1 MSELNS
7 STYFLLDSQQ
17 GLNAEDGWRKQQ
29 VEGLEIT
36 PTGLQLASIPSPPVP
51 LKDDRGDF
59 GGLSDPTGVAVDM
72 QGNIYIADA
81 AHHQIFRLT
90 RRDKLAVWAKYFRVD
105 RGRFASHTFVY
116 VATAQ
121 RLEVWQPSRQA
132 YPQNFSDVEVIR
144 ERVFDDV
151 RAIHLIICYIQD
163 SNLAREDDDCQECGE
178 QESFPI
184 DSDLLE
190 QITISKTWEAAYP
203 AHLPAGNVC
212 KSSIEPLLC
221 MGGLGRRSRQFN
233 EPHGLAISKPGDLYV
248 ADTNNHRIQVF
259 GLANLGLKAI
269 WGKRGGTPGNK
280 PGEFDRPWDV
290 AVDEGGNIWIA
301 DTNNHRLQKFDR
313 HQQKFAIIDGTKLT
327 AHFFQVLYGS
337 NKGDRFVFIPARKRL
352 EKWSLSLGRNPA
364 NLNEAI
370 ELNNNIHTLE
380 AARKFVLETIQARK
394 AVDILVEWEKEYL
407 LETDAENF
415 DLPTHLAI
423 DLHGHI
429 YIVDRS
435 KDYIKVLD
443 AHGRVINK
451 ITYTSDVIGSFSPT
465 AIAIDAQGKLV
476 LAHSGNLHHY
486 DLNTGGQY
494 RGCCKIEKGHCHS
507 MATDP
512 SGDLIAVGG
521 DLGVAQIPPATKF
534 KKTGTYFSRSLD
546 SNIYKCQ
553 WHKILLD
560 IAAIPTGTSIKVWT
574 YTFEED
580 LPASDIAALQAED
593 WHTGQLISVLKKSTS
608 ISSSPS
614 AILNLD
620 RDTIEP
626 EDLLILSPPGRFLW
640 LKIEFVGNRTDTA
653 MIKQIKAYF
662 PRLSYLQYLPA
673 VYQADPVS
681 KDFLDRFLSIFETVL
696 GSVETKID
704 RIAEYFD
711 PDGVTDRRFLEWLA
725 AWVDMSFYQD
735 WSLPTRRRLL
745 RHAPE
750 LYRQR
755 GTPAGL
761 KQILWLIFGVK
772 VEILE
777 HFRLRQ
783 WIFLNSQ
790 SSLGNRSQLW
800 GNQIIDRLQLEE
812 NSRIGDFA
820 LVGTSDPEQD
830 PFSLYAHRF
839 SVFIPT
845 AQSPPQIERQIR
857 AVIEDQ
863 KPGHTQFTLERVESR
878 FRVGVQSTV
887 GMDTLVGAYPQ
898 MVLNHCS
905 TLGYDAVLNGAPESK
920 TGALEVGKRRVGVNT
935 TVG

>member
-1 MSELNS
+1 MPELNA
-7 STYFLLDSQQ
+7 STYFLLDGQQ
-17 GLNAEDGWRKQQ
+17 GLSAEDGWRKQK
-29 VEGLEIT
+29 LEHLQIT
-36 PTGLQLASIPSPPVP
+36 QSGLQLASIPSPPVP
-51 LKDDRGDF
+51 LTDDRGDF
-59 GGLSDPTGVAVDM
+59 GGLSNPTGVAVDLH
-72 QGNIYIADA
+72 GNIYIADA
-81 AHHQIFRLT
+81 THHQVFRLT

-116 VATAQ
+116 VSTAQ
-121 RLEVWQPSRQA
+121 RLEIWPPSRQS
-132 YPQNFSDVEVIR
+132 YPENFSDVVVIK
-144 ERVFDDV
+144 ERVFDGIQA
-151 RAIHLIICYIQD
+151 RNLILCYIHN
-163 SNLAREDDDCQECGE
+163 SKLESENDDCQKCGE
-178 QESFPI
+178 QESHPI

-212 KSSIEPLLC
+212 KSSIEPLPC
-221 MGGLGRRSRQFN
+221 MGGLGRKPRYFN
-233 EPHGLAISKPGDLYV
+233 EPHGLAISKPGNLYV
-248 ADTNNHRIQVF
+248 ADTKNHRIQVF

-269 WGKRGGTPGNK
+269 WGKRGGIPGNK
-280 PGEFDRPWDV
+280 HGEFNEPWDV
-290 AVDEGGNIWIA
+290 VVDEGGNVWIA
-301 DTNNHRLQKFDR
+301 DRNNHRLQKFDR
-313 HQQKFAIIDGTKLT
+313 HQRKFIVIDGTQLN
-327 AHFFQVLYGS
+327 AHFFQVLYG
-337 NKGDRFVFIPARKRL
+337 NNQGDRFVFIPARKRL
-352 EKWSLSLGRNPA
+352 EKWSHSLGRNPA
-364 NLNEAI
+364 NQNEAI
-370 ELNNNIHTLE
+370 AINNDIHTLE
-380 AARKFVLETIQARK
+380 AARKFVLETIQASK
-394 AVDILVEWEKEYL
+394 AVDILVEWETEYP
-407 LETDAENF
+407 LETDEKF

-423 DLHGHI
+423 DRYGYL
-429 YIVDRS
+429 YVADRG
-435 KDYIKVLD
+435 KTYVKVID
-443 AHGRVINK
+443 SDGRVINK
-451 ITYTSDVIGSFSPT
+451 ITYVSDAIGSFPPS
-465 AIAIDAQGKLV
+465 AIAVDGKGKLV
-476 LAHSGNLHHY
+476 IAHSGNLHHY
-486 DLNTGGQY
+486 DLKTGGSYQ
-494 RGCCKIEKGHCHS
+494 GCCKIATGHCHS
-507 MATDP
+507 MVTDP

-521 DLGVAQIPPATKF
+521 DLGVAKIPPSTKF
-534 KKTGTYFSRSLD
+534 EKKGTYFSRSLD

-560 IAAIPTGTSIKVWT
+560 IAAIPIGTSIKVWT
-574 YTFEED
+574 YTSEEE
-580 LPASDIAALQAED
+580 LKAVDIQALQDED
-593 WHTGQLISVLKKSTS
+593 WHTGQLISILKT
-608 ISSSPS
+608 INPSSSSQS
-614 AILNLD
+614 AIINLD
-620 RDTIEP
+620 RNKIEP

-640 LKIEFVGNRTDTA
+640 LKIEFAGNGTDTPT
-653 MIKQIKAYF
+653 IEHLKAYF

-711 PDGVTDRRFLEWLA
+711 PDGVPDRRFLEWLA

-735 WSLPTRRRLL
+735 WSLETRRRLL

-777 HFRLRQ
+777 HFRLRR

-790 SSLGNRSQLW
+790 SSLGGRSQLW

-820 LVGTSDPEQD
+820 LVGTSDPEHD

-863 KPGHTQFTLERVESR
+863 KPGHTQYTFEKVESR

-887 GMDTLVGAYPQ
+887 GMDTLVGTYPRL
-898 MVLNHCS
+898 VLNYCS
-905 TLGYDAVLNGAPESK
+905 TLGYDTVLNSAPEGQ
-920 TGALEVGKRRVGVNT
+920 TPALEVGQRRVGVNT

>member
-17 GLNAEDGWRKQQ
+17 GRNAEDGWRKQKLDHLQ
-29 VEGLEIT
+29 IT
-36 PTGLQLASIPSPPVP
+36 QSGLQLASIPSPPVP
-51 LKDDRGDF
+51 LTDDRGDF
-59 GGLSDPTGVAVDM
+59 GGLSNPTGVAVDIH
-72 QGNIYIADA
+72 GNIYVADA
-81 AHHQIFRLT
+81 THHQIFRLT
-90 RRDKLAVWAKYFRVD
+90 RRDKLEVWAKFFRVD
-105 RGRFASHTFVY
+105 RGAFSSHTFVY
-116 VATAQ
+116 VPTAQ

-132 YPQNFSDVEVIR
+132 YPQSFSDVVVIK
-144 ERVFDDV
+144 ERVFDEFQ
-151 RAIHLIICYIQD
+151 AINLILCYVQTPKTT
-163 SNLAREDDDCQECGE
+163 SKEDECGE
-178 QESFPI
+178 CGDTESY
-184 DSDLLE
+184 SDNSLLDLTV
-190 QITISKTWEAAYP
+190 TISKTWEAAYP
-203 AHLPAGNVC
+203 SHLPAGNVC
-212 KSSIEPLLC
+212 KSSIEPLPC
-221 MGGLGRRSRQFN
+221 MGGLGRKPRYFN
-233 EPHGLAISKPGDLYV
+233 EPHGLAISKTGDLYV

-269 WGKRGGTPGNK
+269 WGKRGGISGTK
-280 PGEFDRPWDV
+280 PGEFNQPWDV
-290 AVDEGGNIWIA
+290 MVDEDGNVWIA
-301 DTNNHRLQKFDR
+301 DRNNHRLQKFDR
-313 HQQKFAIIDGTKLT
+313 HQRKFIVIDGTKLS
-327 AHFFQVLYGS
+327 AHFFQVLYGN

-352 EKWSLSLGRNPA
+352 EKWSHSLGRNPA
-364 NLNEAI
+364 NRSEAI
-370 ELNNNIHTLE
+370 EINNDLHTLE
-380 AARKFVLETIQARK
+380 AARKFVLETIQAKK
-394 AVDILVEWEKEYL
+394 AVDILVEWESEYPL
-407 LETDAENF
+407 KTDEKF

-423 DLHGHI
+423 DQNGHL
-429 YIVDRS
+429 YIVDRG
-435 KDYIKVLD
+435 KTYVKVIDLD
-443 AHGRVINK
+443 GRVINK
-451 ITYTSDVIGSFSPT
+451 ITYVSDAIGSFSPT
-465 AIAIDAQGKLV
+465 AIAIDSQGKLV

-486 DLNTGGQY
+486 DLKTGGQY

-507 MATDP
+507 IATDP

-521 DLGVAQIPPATKF
+521 DLGVAQIPPSTKF
-534 KKTGTYFSRSLD
+534 EPKGIYFSRSLD
-546 SNIYKCQ
+546 SNIYQCQ

-560 IAAIPTGTSIKVWT
+560 IAAIPTGTSIEVWT
-574 YTFEED
+574 YTSEEE
-580 LPASDIAALQAED
+580 LEAIDIQALQDED
-593 WHTGQLISVLKKSTS
+593 WQTGQLISILKKHNS
-608 ISSSPS
+608 ISSAQS
-614 AILNLD
+614 AIANLD
-620 RDTIEP
+620 LEKTEP

-640 LKIEFVGNRTDTA
+640 LKIKFVGNSTDTA
-653 MIKQIKAYF
+653 MLKQIKAYF

-711 PDGVTDRRFLEWLA
+711 PDGVPDRRFLEWLA

-735 WSLPTRRRLL
+735 WSLATRRRLL

-755 GTPAGL
+755 GTSAGL

-790 SSLGNRSQLW
+790 SSLGGRSQLW

-863 KPGHTQFTLERVESR
+863 KPGHTQYTLEKVESR

-887 GMDTLVGAYPQ
+887 GMDTLVGAYPRL
-898 MVLNHCS
+898 VLNYCS
-905 TLGYDAVLNGAPESK
+905 TLGYDTVLNSAPESQ
-920 TGALEVGKRRVGVNT
+920 TAAMEVGRRRVGVNT

>member
-29 VEGLEIT
+29 LEDLEIT
-36 PTGLQLASIPSPPVP
+36 PTGLQLASIPSPPVTI
-51 LKDDRGDF
+51 KDDRGDF

-105 RGRFASHTFVY
+105 RGGFASYTFVY
-116 VATAQ
+116 VTTAQ

-132 YPQNFSDVEVIR
+132 YPQSFSDVEIIK

-163 SNLAREDDDCQECGE
+163 SNLARAHDDCQECGE

-212 KSSIEPLLC
+212 KSSIEPLPGT
-221 MGGLGRRSRQFN
+221 GGFGRKPRYFN
-233 EPHGLAISKPGDLYV
+233 KPHGLAISKAGDLYV

-269 WGKRGGTPGNK
+269 WGKRGGRSGDQ
-280 PGEFDRPWDV
+280 PGEFNQPWDV
-290 AVDEGGNIWIA
+290 VIDESRNVWIA
-301 DTNNHRLQKFDR
+301 DKNNNRLQKFDR
-313 HQQKFAIIDGTKLT
+313 HQRKFIVIDGTKLN
-327 AHFFQVLYGS
+327 AHFFQVLYGN

-352 EKWSLSLGRNPA
+352 EKLSHSLGLNPA
-364 NLNEAI
+364 NLSKAI
-370 ELNNNIHTLE
+370 EINNDLHTLE
-380 AARKFVLETIQARK
+380 AARKFVLETIQAKK
-394 AVDILVEWEKEYL
+394 AVDILVEWESEYP
-407 LETDAENF
+407 LETDEKF

-423 DLHGHI
+423 DRNGHL
-429 YIVDRS
+429 YIVDRG
-435 KDYIKVLD
+435 KTYVKVID
-443 AHGRVINK
+443 SDGRVINK
-451 ITYTSDVIGSFSPT
+451 ITYVSDAIGSFPPS
-465 AIAIDAQGKLV
+465 AIAVDSQGKLV
-476 LAHSGNLHHY
+476 LANSGNLHYY
-486 DLNTGGQY
+486 DLKTGGSYQ
-494 RGCCKIEKGHCHS
+494 GCCGIEKGDCNS
-507 MATDP
+507 MAIDP
-512 SGDLIAVGG
+512 SGDLIVVGG
-521 DLGVAQIPPATKF
+521 DLGVAKIPPSTKF
-534 KKTGTYFSRSLD
+534 EQKGTYFSRSLD
-546 SNIYKCQ
+546 SNIYQCQ

-560 IAAIPTGTSIKVWT
+560 IAAIPTGTSIEVWT
-574 YTFEED
+574 YTSEEELESAD
-580 LPASDIAALQAED
+580 IQALPDED
-593 WHTGQLISVLKKSTS
+593 WQTGQLISILKNTSST
-608 ISSSPS
+608 SSSPS
-614 AILNLD
+614 AIANLD
-620 RDTIEP
+620 RETIEP

-640 LKIEFVGNRTDTA
+640 LKIKFVGNSTDTA
-653 MIKQIKAYF
+653 IIKQIKAYF

-711 PDGVTDRRFLEWLA
+711 PDGVPDRRFLEWLA
-725 AWVDMSFYQD
+725 AWIDMSFYQD
-735 WSLPTRRRLL
+735 WSLATRRRLL

-761 KQILWLIFGVK
+761 RQILWLIFGVK

-790 SSLGNRSQLW
+790 ASLGSRSQLW

-820 LVGTSDPEQD
+820 LVGTSDPEHD

-845 AQSPPQIERQIR
+845 SQSPPIIERQIR

-863 KPGHTQFTLERVESR
+863 KPGHTQYTLEKVESR

-887 GMDTLVGAYPQ
+887 GMDTLVGAYPRL
-898 MVLNHCS
+898 VLNHCS
-905 TLGYDAVLNGAPESK
+905 TLGYDTVLNSAPESQ
-920 TGALEVGKRRVGVNT
+920 TAAMEVGRRRVGVNT